1 MGRESLKNKVVL
13 ITGASSGIGREAAK
27 AFSDAGSRVILVSRS
42 KENLE
47 LTVEDIRK
55 AGGDAHAYPADITDP
70 KAVQQI
76 ADIIKK
82 EHGTPD
88 VLINNA
94 GSGRWKFLHETSFE
108 EVQQYMAVP
117 YFGAFYMTQVFL
129 PAMLVRDSGIIVNMT
144 SYAGIIPFSGAT
156 AYIAAR
162 KAMIGFFEA
171 LRADLH
177 GTGVKSSLAYF
188 AKVESTYWN
197 NNPGSE
203 ERMPGA
209 AILIPAI
216 KPEVAARAL
225 VRGVRKRKTKIFT
238 PGLLRLFNLLHRWTP
253 WFTNWLMFTMDQPIK
268 KTINF

>member
-1 MGRESLKNKVVL
+1 MVL
-13 ITGASSGIGREAAK
+13 ISGASSGIGKEAAR
-27 AFSDAGSRVILVSRS
+27 AFAAAGSSVILVSRS

-47 LTVEDIRK
+47 LAVQDIRK
-55 AGGDAHAYPADITDP
+55 AGGDAHAYPADISDP
-70 KAVQQI
+70 KAVQQL
-76 ADIIKK
+76 AEIINK

-94 GSGRWKFLHETSFE
+94 GSGQWKFMHETSFE
-108 EVQQYMAVP
+108 EVEQYMAVP
-117 YFGAFYMTQVFL
+117 YFGAFYLTKVFL
-129 PAMLVRDSGIIVNMT
+129 PEMLTRDSGIIVNMT

-188 AKVESTYWN
+188 AKVESSYWD

-209 AILIPAI
+209 AVLIPSISPA
-216 KPEVAARAL
+216 KAARAL
-225 VRGVRKRKTKIFT
+225 VRGVSKKRTKIFT
-238 PGLLRLFNLLHRWTP
+238 PGLLRIFNLLHRWTS
-253 WFTNWLMFTMDQPIK
+253 WFTNWLMFTMDHPIK
-268 KTINF
+268 KTIKP